1 MAESDADKTQP
12 ATARRRQQA
21 VEQGNIWQ
29 PRELAPAAAV
39 LTAALALSLG
49 GPALWAALG
58 AYLAD
63 SLGRVELRADDG
75 LPVAALAVR
84 LPVVLPAALALAV
97 AVVTL
102 GLGLVTTRHVS
113 LAALAPKFARISPVA
128 GVQRIFSLS
137 GLSGAATAIL
147 KLGAVA
153 GVALVVAAPLV
164 PALAEISDAGDVD
177 GLGVIGGGVVRLA
190 AAAAMAML
198 AIAVVDGG
206 ISWVLRERKLMMT
219 LEEVKRESRE
229 NDGAPEVKA
238 AIKRA
243 QFAAAS
249 RRMRTTL
256 AGASVVVVN
265 PVHFAVAMRYL
276 PGSDAAPVVVEKGR
290 LEMAQ
295 AIIAVARELGVPVV
309 RTPRLARALFFTA
322 KIGAPV
328 REELFGAVAT
338 ILAFVM
344 SFDAPEVEA
353 PPAVFVPPEL
363 DFDEVGERRK
373 PGAAGSF

>member
-1 MAESDADKTQP
+1 MADSDADKTQP

-21 VEQGNIWQ
+21 TEQGNIWQ

-39 LTAALALSLG
+39 LTAALAASLG

-63 SLGRVELRADDG
+63 SLGRVELRGDDG
-75 LPVAALAVR
+75 LPVAALAMRV
-84 LPVVLPAALALAV
+84 PVLLPAVLAAAV
-97 AVVTL
+97 AVVTTAL
-102 GLGLVTTRHVS
+102 ALVTTQHVS
-113 LAALAPKFARISPVA
+113 LAALAPKLARISPVS
-128 GVQRIFSLS
+128 GLQRIFSLS

-153 GVALVVAAPLV
+153 GVALVVVAPLI
-164 PALAEISDAGDVD
+164 PALANISDD
-177 GLGVIGGGVVRLA
+177 GLAIIGGGVVRLVSA
-190 AAAAMAML
+190 AALAML

-206 ISWVLRERKLMMT
+206 ISFVLRERKLMMT
-219 LEEVKRESRE
+219 FEEVKRESRE

-249 RRMRTTL
+249 RRMRSTL

-295 AIIAVARELGVPVV
+295 AIISVARELGVPVV

-328 REELFGAVAT
+328 REELFSAVAT

-344 SFDAPEVEA
+344 SFDAPEAEA
-353 PPAVFVPPEL
+353 APAVFVPPEL
-363 DFDEVGERRK
+363 DFDEAGERRK

>member
-1 MAESDADKTQP
+1 MAESEADKTQP
-12 ATARRRQQA
+12 ATPRRRQQA
-21 VEQGNIWQ
+21 IEQGNVWQ

-39 LTAALALSLG
+39 LVAALAATLA
-49 GPALWAALG
+49 GPGLWAALA

-63 SLGRVELRADDG
+63 SLARAEMPANDG
-75 LPVAALAVR
+75 VPVAALAVR
-84 LPVVLPAALALAV
+84 VPLLWPAALAAAV
-97 AVVTL
+97 AVVTI
-102 GLGLVTTRHVS
+102 GLSLATTRHVS
-113 LAALAPKFARISPVA
+113 LAMLAPKWQRISPVA
-128 GVQRIFSLS
+128 GLGRIFSLG
-137 GLSGAATAIL
+137 GLAGAATAVL
-147 KLGAVA
+147 KLLAVG
-153 GVALVVAAPLV
+153 GVALAVAAPLL
-164 PALAEISDAGDVD
+164 PALAHVGEERG
-177 GLGVIGGGVVRLA
+177 GLAVIGGAVVRLA
-190 AAAAMAML
+190 GAAALAML
-198 AIAVVDGG
+198 GIAIVDGAL
-206 ISWVLRERKLMMT
+206 SWLLRERKLRMT

-249 RRMRTTL
+249 RRMRTTM
-256 AGASVVVVN
+256 AEASVVVVN

-322 KIGAPV
+322 KLGTPV

-344 SFDAPEVEA
+344 RFDAPEQEA
-353 PPAVFVPPEL
+353 APAVFVPPAF
-363 DFDEVGERRK
+363 DFDAAGQRRK
-373 PGAAGSF
+373 PGAGGSF